1 MAKIL
6 IVEDEKDMVQV
17 MMERLD
23 SYGHDVDVAFD
34 ALQAM
39 MKLSKYKP
47 DLVLLDISMPAGG
60 GLQVLRNIRMNIR
73 LFALPVIIMTGSQ
86 DEKIKE
92 EAKKLGVAAY
102 YIKPLDINVLKEKIA
117 EIVKEKD
124 APEEA

>member
-6 IVEDEKDMVQV
+6 IVEDEKDLVQV
-17 MMERLD
+17 IMERLD
-23 SYGHDVDVAFD
+23 SCGHDVDVAFD

-73 LFALPVIIMTGSQ
+73 LFALQVIVMTGSQ

-102 YIKPLDINVLKEKIA
+102 YIKPVDMNVLKKKIA
-117 EIVKEKD
+117 EIVSQRKEDK
-124 APEEA
+124 EE